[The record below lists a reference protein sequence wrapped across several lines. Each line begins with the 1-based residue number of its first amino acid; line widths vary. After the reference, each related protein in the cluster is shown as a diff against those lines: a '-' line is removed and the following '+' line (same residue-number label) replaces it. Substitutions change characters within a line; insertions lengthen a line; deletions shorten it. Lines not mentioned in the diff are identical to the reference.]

1 MNISDI
7 LQTLQANMIPIA
19 ICVVGGIIVLK
30 VIKGVIKWALL
41 IGVAAVVAHLC
52 GFF

>member
-7 LQTLQANMIPIA
+7 AQALQANMIPIA
-19 ICVVGGIIVLK
+19 ICVVGGVIVLK
-30 VIKGVIKWALL
+30 VIKGAIKWALL

>member
-1 MNISDI
+1 MNTNEII
-7 LQTLQANMIPIA
+7 QTLQANMIPIA
-19 ICVVGGIIVLK
+19 ICIVGGVIVLK
-30 VIKGVIKWALL
+30 VIKGAIKWALL